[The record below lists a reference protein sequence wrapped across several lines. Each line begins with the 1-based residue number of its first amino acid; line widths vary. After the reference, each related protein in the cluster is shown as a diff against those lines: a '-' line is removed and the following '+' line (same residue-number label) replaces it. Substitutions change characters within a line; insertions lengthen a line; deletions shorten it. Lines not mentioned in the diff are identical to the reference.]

1 MKDQIDAIKAGL
13 AALDTAI
20 SQTQAALAAATRIDD
35 IRALTSRLVDLRSE
49 RSRLQTMLNNLEAAG
64 VEVAGMRE
72 GLTTAV
78 SAEQLRGAHQKLVAV
93 HEDRTMVKAALGFS
107 GNVLKHATDM
117 RKTLS
122 GGKTSATGRKRK

>member
-64 VEVAGMRE
+64 VEVAGMQE
-72 GLTTAV
+72 GVTAV

-117 RKTLS
+117 RKTLT
-122 GGKTSATGRKRK
+122 GAKKSATRRKGK